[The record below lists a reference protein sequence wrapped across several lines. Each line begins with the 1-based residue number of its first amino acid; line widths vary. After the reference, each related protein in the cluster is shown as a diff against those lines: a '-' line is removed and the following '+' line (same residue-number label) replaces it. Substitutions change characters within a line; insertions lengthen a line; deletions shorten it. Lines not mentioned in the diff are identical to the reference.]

1 MFRSLGVDREA
12 TVLWA
17 KLCGELGRNIA
28 AIDLFYLLSDGR
40 RSSAASSKVAF
51 PDLKKH
57 VEKESLWKHKVV
69 CNVKHRHENSRG
81 GLLVLVCAP

>member
-1 MFRSLGVDREA
+1 V
-12 TVLWA
+12 
-17 KLCGELGRNIA
+17 LGRNIV
-28 AIDLFYLLSDGR
+28 AIDLFYLFSGGR

-69 CNVKHRHENSRG
+69 CNVKHRHENSRAEND
-81 GLLVLVCAP
+81 LTILSDFRLKLDYPE